1 MPGPDGH
8 GLEEL
13 KGSPEHRWPNR
24 LLMTQC
30 RVSVCQEAR
39 RPHLVSV
46 EEKSRF
52 CPMKVSAQTT
62 LCRSQMGSV
71 WLILVQAGTF

>member
-1 MPGPDGH
+1 MIQLPGDDSM
-8 GLEEL
+8 L
-13 KGSPEHRWPNR
+13 
-24 LLMTQC
+24 
-30 RVSVCQEAR
+30 VSVYQDAH

-46 EEKSRF
+46 KEKSSV

-71 WLILVQAGTF
+71 WLILVQAGKFQLK